1 MSVVCY
7 GVGRFNS
14 ERFLKLLVVFFCEQH
29 YFVMLYCTWM
39 YTDLDFKTDRRQS
52 KERVIT

>member
-29 YFVMLYCTWM
+29 YFVMLYCTWT

-52 KERVIT
+52 KEQLC